1 MSKVHVVLDLK
12 FLVINNKKF
21 VDYIYIYNQG
31 SLRMLLPGLPW
42 QNRNP
47 FCERQEKRTKER
59 RVIVPMHY
67 HYLNSPLVEYFSF
80 PE

>member
-1 MSKVHVVLDLK
+1 M
-12 FLVINNKKF
+12 IKKL

-31 SLRMLLPGLPW
+31 SLRMLPQGLPW

-59 RVIVPMHY
+59 RVIVPMHD
-67 HYLNSPLVEYFSF
+67 HYMNSPLVEYFSF